1 MNYVLYYPS
10 LKENELMKTSVT
22 KRGQTVIPA
31 PIRKKYGIDESVVL
45 QWIDT
50 GETIKVIPVP
60 RDVVKALRGMA
71 KGEGLLKRLLEE
83 RKADGV
89 RE

>member
-1 MNYVLYYPS
+1 MIA
-10 LKENELMKTSVT
+10 MKTAVT

-31 PIRKKYGIDESVVL
+31 AIRKKYSINENTFL

-50 GETIKVIPVP
+50 GEGIKIEPIPKDVIT
-60 RDVVKALRGMA
+60 ALRGMG
-71 KGEGLLKRLLEE
+71 KGEKLTEKLIKE
-83 RKADGV
+83 RKTDAS